1 MYEFPFFLFNSKV
14 QAIFLNFNSFSD
26 ILTQNEYLYNILLFS
41 NKYFYVINYIKH
53 NVNSC
58 TVSSNLL
65 RLLRELRLETVQLV
79 RIWLLNGTKLYRDL
93 ISTRRL
99 IDISIC
105 KRSNI
110 IFTFFNF
117 FLNRIQQG
125 LAKETLTSV
134 AFTGPE
140 FSSSGNL

>member
-79 RIWLLNGTKLYRDL
+79 RI
-93 ISTRRL
+93 
-99 IDISIC
+99 
-105 KRSNI
+105 
-110 IFTFFNF
+110 
-117 FLNRIQQG
+117 
-125 LAKETLTSV
+125 
-134 AFTGPE
+134 
-140 FSSSGNL
+140 